1 MTTGPRLIARWRTRR
16 RVARQLADSLR
27 MGRTLIAVPSDLAAE
42 VQAFVYVRRV
52 ERASE
57 KWARRTAEVPLW
69 AWQASMN
76 ERGQRRWASDP
87 AASDRDE
94 HTERP

>member
-1 MTTGPRLIARWRTRR
+1 MTTGPGRIARWRTRR

-27 MGRTLIAVPSDLAAE
+27 LGRTLISVPSDMAAE
-42 VQAFVYVRRV
+42 VQAFVYVKRI

-69 AWQASMN
+69 AWQGSMH
-76 ERGQRRWASDP
+76 ERGERRWDG
-87 AASDRDE
+87 
-94 HTERP
+94 